1 MLRFLLDLIR
11 DQPLIGSKSFRT
23 RLLSN
28 ELLSP
33 GLLQFLLILAIL
45 VNIFGILFPVLGSND
60 SYFYGVVAKHIIEN
74 HDWINLSYAGHDW
87 LDKPHFPFWLT
98 AISYKIF
105 GINAVAYILP
115 GFIFYLIGARYT
127 YLLARHLYTPEVGVV
142 ASILYLTAI
151 HLMLSAIDVRAE
163 AYLLGEIIPAC
174 YYWHI
179 YNQDSSKKLVM
190 LKGAIFT
197 ALAIMTKGVFVV
209 LTVFGGVV
217 SLWLYNRQWKNFT
230 NSRFLLALAMSLLFI
245 TPELLALVLQFDLH
259 PEKVVFGKTGVS
271 GLRFFFWD
279 SQFGRF
285 FDNGPIT
292 SGHISNGIGHYF
304 YFIHTFLWAYLP
316 WSMVFF
322 VALYNIYKDFRLS
335 PDLPKVNEQKNN
347 HIFLLGSFIPTFLLF
362 SCTTFQLD
370 HYTNIL
376 IPFATIIS
384 ANWICNKATRFVTH
398 PVFYIQVILSYILW
412 LAVSIMA
419 ILVFNGTLF
428 VLMISICVLTIALF
442 GIFNNNRQLNKSMV
456 YPVLAIL
463 LVFSCL
469 MLIGGRLYLR
479 YDAGYKISEYLVNQ
493 PKLTLVD
500 YHVDYSSLEF
510 HNKNPYLRVE
520 SLSDLGVMNESYYL
534 VIHKETWN
542 DIQKSINTGKI
553 IGTFPWIRQEKY
565 IPTLFSLDKR
575 NKDTEELELVL
586 VPEASVNK
594 KNIKRIDE

>member
-1 MLRFLLDLIR
+1 MLKFLLDLIR
-11 DQPLIGSKSFRT
+11 YEPLIGSKSFRT

-33 GLLQFLLILAIL
+33 GLLQFLLILAVL
-45 VNIFGILFPVLGSND
+45 VNIFGTLFPVLGSND
-60 SYFYGVVAKHIIEN
+60 SYFYGVVAKHIVEN
-74 HDWINLSYAGHDW
+74 HDWINLSYADHDW
-87 LDKPHFPFWLT
+87 LDKPHFPFWMT
-98 AISYKIF
+98 AISYKMF
-105 GINAVAYILP
+105 GINAFAYILP

-127 YLLARHLYTPEVGVV
+127 YLLAKRLYTAEVGSV

-179 YNQDSSKKLVM
+179 YNQDTSKKLVM
-190 LKGAIFT
+190 LNGAVFT
-197 ALAIMTKGVFVV
+197 ALAIMTKGIFVI

-217 SLWLYNRQWKNFT
+217 SLWLYNRQWEKFT
-230 NSRFLLALAMSLLFI
+230 NRNFLLALVLSLLFI
-245 TPELLALVLQFDLH
+245 TPELMALVLQFDLH
-259 PEKVVFGKTGVS
+259 PEKLVFGKTDVS
-271 GLRFFFWD
+271 GLKFFFWD

-292 SGHISNGIGHYF
+292 SGHVTNNIGHYF
-304 YFIHTFLWAYLP
+304 YFIHTFLWAFLP
-316 WSMVFF
+316 WSMVFI
-322 VALYNIYKDFRLS
+322 VALWNLYKDFRIS
-335 PDLPKVNEQKNN
+335 NDLPKVNEQKNN
-347 HIFLLGSFIPTFLLF
+347 HIFLLGSFIPTFVLF
-362 SCTTFQLD
+362 SCTNFQLD

-384 ANWICNKATRFVTH
+384 ANWICNKATRVVTH
-398 PVFYIQVILSYILW
+398 PVFYFQVILSYVLW
-412 LAVSIMA
+412 LSVSIMA
-419 ILVFNGTLF
+419 ILVFNETLF
-428 VLMISICVLTIALF
+428 VLMISICILTIALF

-463 LVFSCL
+463 LMFLCL
-469 MLIGGRLYLR
+469 MLIGGRLYPR
-479 YDAGYKISEYLVNQ
+479 YDAGYKISEYLANQ

-520 SLSDLGVMNESYYL
+520 GLSDLRAIRESYYL
-534 VIHKETWN
+534 VIHKNVWD
-542 DIQKSINTGKI
+542 DIQKSLTAGKI
-553 IGTFPWIRQEKY
+553 IGVFPWIRQEKY

-575 NKDTEELELVL
+575 NKDTEELELIL
-586 VPEASVNK
+586 VPESGVEK
-594 KNIKRIDE
+594 TL